1 MKRIEPGPGQESV
14 WDYLRPP
21 RLEPTPKHLHVI
33 FNGQTVAETRRGLR
47 VLETSQPPTYY
58 FPPEDVRQELLTRT
72 GYRTLC
78 EWKGVAVY
86 FTLQVQGK
94 VSQNAA
100 WSYPN
105 PSAGFEPFRD
115 YVAFYP
121 SRVDACYVNGVLV
134 SAQEGDYYG
143 GWITPD
149 VVGPFKGGPGTEGW

>member
-1 MKRIEPGPGQESV
+1 M
-14 WDYLRPP
+14 WDYPRPP
-21 RLEPTPKHLHVI
+21 CVEPTPKRLRVL
-33 FNGQTVAETRRGLR
+33 FNGQTVAETQRCLR

-58 FPPEDVRQELLTRT
+58 FPPEDVRQESLTRT

-86 FTLQVQGK
+86 FTLLVHGK

-105 PSAGFEPFRD
+105 PSAGYEAIRD

-121 SRVDACYVNGVLV
+121 ARVEACYVDDVLV
-134 SAQEGDYYG
+134 HAQEGSYYG

-149 VVGPFKGGPGTEGW
+149 VVGPFKGEPGTEGW

>member
-1 MKRIEPGPGQESV
+1 MKRIEPGLGQESV
-14 WDYLRPP
+14 WDYPRPP
-21 RLEPTPKHLHVI
+21 RAEHTHKHLRVV
-33 FNGQTVAETRRGLR
+33 FDGQMVAETWRGLR
-47 VLETSQPPTYY
+47 VLETSQAPAYY
-58 FPPEDVRQELLTRT
+58 FPPEDVRLELLTRT

-86 FTLQVQGK
+86 FTLRVQGK

-105 PSAGFEPFRD
+105 PSAGYEAIRE

-121 SRVDACYVNGVLV
+121 ARVEACYVDDVLV
-134 SAQEGDYYG
+134 RAQEGDFYG

-149 VVGPFKGGPGTEGW
+149 VVGPFKGESGTEGW

>member
-1 MKRIEPGPGQESV
+1 MKRIDPGPWQESV
-14 WDYLRPP
+14 WDYPRPP
-21 RLEPTPKHLHVI
+21 GLEPTPKHLRVT
-33 FNGQTVAETRRGLR
+33 FNGQTVGETRRGLR
-47 VLETSQPPTYY
+47 VLETSQPPAYY
-58 FPPEDVRQELLTRT
+58 FPPEDVRRECLTRS

-105 PSAGFEPFRD
+105 PSAGFEPLHD

-121 SRVDACYVNGVLV
+121 SRVDACYVNDVLV

-149 VVGPFKGGPGTEGW
+149 VVGPFKGRPGTEGW

>member
-14 WDYLRPP
+14 WDYPRPP
-21 RLEPTPKHLHVI
+21 RLEPTPKRLRVI
-33 FNGQTVAETRRGLR
+33 FNGQTVAESVRGLR
-47 VLETSQPPTYY
+47 VLETSQPPAYY
-58 FPPEDVRQELLTRT
+58 FPPGDVRQDLLMRS

-86 FTLQVQGK
+86 FTLQVQSK

-105 PSAGFEPFRD
+105 PSAGFELLRD

-121 SRVDACYVNGVLV
+121 SRMDTCYVDGQPVR
-134 SAQEGDYYG
+134 AQEGDYYG

-149 VVGPFKGGPGTEGW
+149 VVGPFKGGRGTEEW

>member
-1 MKRIEPGPGQESV
+1 MKRIDPGPRQESV
-14 WDYLRPP
+14 WNYPRPP
-21 RLEPTPKHLHVI
+21 GLEPTSKHLRVI

-58 FPPEDVRQELLTRT
+58 FPPKDVRQELLTRT

-86 FTLQVQGK
+86 FTLQLLGK

-105 PSAGFEPFRD
+105 PSDGYQALREF
-115 YVAFYP
+115 VAFYP
-121 SRVDACYVNGVLV
+121 CRVDTCYVNDVLA

-149 VVGPFKGGPGTEGW
+149 VVGPVKGGPGTEGW

>member
-1 MKRIEPGPGQESV
+1 MKRIEPAPGQESV
-14 WDYLRPP
+14 WDYPRPP
-21 RLEPTPKHLHVI
+21 RLEPTPKCLRVI
-33 FNGQTVAETRRGLR
+33 FDGQTVAETLRGLR
-47 VLETSQPPTYY
+47 VLETSQPPAYY
-58 FPPEDVRQELLTRT
+58 FPPEDVRQDVLRRS

-86 FTLQVQGK
+86 FTIQVQGK

-105 PSAGFEPFRD
+105 PSAGFEPLRD

-121 SRVDACYVNGVLV
+121 SRVDTCYVDGQPVR
-134 SAQEGDYYG
+134 AQEGDYYG

-149 VVGPFKGGPGTEGW
+149 VVGPFKGGPGTERW